1 MPHLQDD
8 LDNAIGALMRQAC
21 ARFVMPRYGQLSQDD
36 VEVKS
41 SPTDLVTIADREAEA
56 FLTPRLR
63 DLIDGEVIGEEA
75 CAADPDIRSRANAPV
90 AWTVDPVDGTGNFVK
105 GIDRFCS
112 MVALLEEGRP
122 VRSWIYVPLQDRL
135 YSAMAGRG
143 AFVSHGDGHHQQL
156 SLAPRNWQID
166 EMTGGANILG
176 ITEPRREILRDRLR
190 ALPGRWFVGSTGIMG
205 VEIASGRQQFL
216 LHSLC
221 TPWDHAPVDLL
232 CREAGA
238 HAAMIDD
245 DVAFN
250 VEYERAFMVA
260 PDRQSWESLRD
271 RVWI

>member
-1 MPHLQDD
+1 MTHLQDD

-21 ARFVMPRYGQLSQDD
+21 SRFVMPRYGQLSQDD
-36 VEVKS
+36 VETKS

-135 YSAMAGRG
+135 YSAMAGKG
-143 AFVSHGDGHHQQL
+143 AFVSTGDGHHQQL
-156 SLAPRNWQID
+156 SLAPRNWHTD

-176 ITEPRREILRDRLR
+176 ITEPRRDILRDRLR

-205 VEIASGRQQFL
+205 VEIASGRLQFL
-216 LHSLC
+216 LHSSC

-250 VEYERAFMVA
+250 AGYQRAFMVA
-260 PDRQSWESLRD
+260 PDHQSWKSLRD